1 LCRFS
6 RIFYV
11 ADYGNDIIRKISPQG
26 ITSTFV
32 SDISGPMGIC
42 LDKEENIFVTL
53 KRDIHGIVRISLDGT
68 NVERVSDDWNVE
80 IDGKLDKYWQR
91 DPCSLC
97 FDSEGDLLIAS
108 SAYFGVFRVNL
119 ESGIG
124 AFVIDDIR
132 SLCYN
137 RNELI
142 GKLFL

>member
-1 LCRFS
+1 MGICVDSQGFL
-6 RIFYV
+6 YV
-11 ADYGNDIIRKISPQG
+11 ADYGNDKIRKISPQG
-26 ITSTFV
+26 ITST
-32 SDISGPMGIC
+32 
-42 LDKEENIFVTL
+42 FVTL
-53 KRDIHGIVRISLDGT
+53 KRDIHGIVRISRDGT

-80 IDGKLDKYWQR
+80 IDGQLDKYWQR

-108 SAYFGVFRVNL
+108 ATAYFGVFRVNL

-142 GKLFL
+142 GKLLFIFVIF